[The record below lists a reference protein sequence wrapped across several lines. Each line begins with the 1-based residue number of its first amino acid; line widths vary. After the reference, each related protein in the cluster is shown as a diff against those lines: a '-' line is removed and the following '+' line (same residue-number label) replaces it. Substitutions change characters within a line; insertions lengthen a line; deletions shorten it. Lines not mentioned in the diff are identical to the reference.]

1 MGSVGRSVA
10 PTKQLK
16 INFQNVKNSTF
27 MQIWMDYFSNIYSFV
42 IKGVS
47 KMLKLLKGG
56 SFEEPDILQAFK

>member
-1 MGSVGRSVA
+1 MGRSVG